1 MPKFRL
7 DGAQVRVPAVAALAV
22 SGTARVPFEASL
34 AKDTVPLAAPPDW
47 GLKVTLKAAL
57 WPAPRVTGRFNP
69 LMAKPDP
76 ETLA

>member
-1 MPKFRL
+1 
-7 DGAQVRVPAVAALAV
+7 
-22 SGTARVPFEASL
+22 VPFEASL

>member
-1 MPKFRL
+1 MR
-7 DGAQVRVPAVAALAV
+7 APAVAALAV
-22 SGTARVPFEASL
+22 SGTSRVRFEASL
-34 AKDTVPLAAPPDW
+34 ANDSVPPADPPDW

-69 LMAKPDP
+69 LMANPDP